1 MLKTIKKYVSRPS
14 FLSQKIFSRNF
25 VAIKGIETV
34 LTLTIY
40 NIYHFGFKQTV
51 AAWFSLQRHSG
62 KIC

>member
-1 MLKTIKKYVSRPS
+1 MSRPS

-34 LTLTIY
+34 LTLAIY